1 MGFEFLTHSHSV
13 PTSFGSSTSSVP
25 RCAPWCACGLR
36 SAAPCFAGIPIV
48 GWRYRCCHGGSPIAG
63 WFIMGNPIKMDDL
76 GVTPFFE
83 ISILYMLYIY
93 VYFQSSPIWAVPSFP
108 KGFSTKMLIH
118 DWDDVGV
125 PRPEL
130 MATRRK
136 GVKHGFVETTGGWS
150 DSEKCNVAWSDSV
163 KLCLLVTFFAWSE
176 ILWTPRESHG

>member
-93 VYFQSSPIWAVPSFP
+93 MCTSSLVPSGQSQVSQRVSVLKCSSMTGMMSGYLGRSWWP
-108 KGFSTKMLIH
+108 LAGKA
-118 DWDDVGV
+118 WN
-125 PRPEL
+125 
-130 MATRRK
+130 MALLK
-136 GVKHGFVETTGGWS
+136 QLGDEAILK
-150 DSEKCNVAWSDSV
+150 SV
-163 KLCLLVTFFAWSE
+163 M
-176 ILWTPRESHG
+176 